1 MIYLSYLNIFGGIVM
16 SEQVKYTEKFEEL
29 PLIVKI
35 LLLLFLG
42 GLVSGIYRILR
53 YLETKNT
60 TTLIVAI
67 LCFVCIGG
75 IVAIID
81 IVTEITKGR
90 ITVCAE

>member
-1 MIYLSYLNIFGGIVM
+1 M
-16 SEQVKYTEKFEEL
+16 SEEVKYTEKFEEL

-35 LLLLFLG
+35 LLLFFLG
-42 GLVSGIYRILR
+42 ALVSGIYRILR

-60 TTLIVAI
+60 TTLVVAI

-90 ITVCAE
+90 ITVCAD

>member
-1 MIYLSYLNIFGGIVM
+1 M
-16 SEQVKYTEKFEEL
+16 SEQVNYTEQFENL
-29 PLIVKI
+29 PLVVKI
-35 LLLLFLG
+35 LLLIFLG

-60 TTLIVAI
+60 TTLVVAI

-75 IVAIID
+75 VFAIID
-81 IVTEITKGR
+81 IITEITSGR

>member
-1 MIYLSYLNIFGGIVM
+1 M

-35 LLLLFLG
+35 LLFLPWTG
-42 GLVSGIYRILR
+42 GLASGIYRILR

-60 TTLIVAI
+60 TTLVVAI

-75 IVAIID
+75 IFAIID
-81 IVTEITKGR
+81 IVTEITNGR

>member
-1 MIYLSYLNIFGGIVM
+1 M
-16 SEQVKYTEKFEEL
+16 SEQVNYTEKFEEL
-29 PLIVKI
+29 PLVVKI

-60 TTLIVAI
+60 TTLVVAI

-75 IVAIID
+75 VFAIID
-81 IVTEITKGR
+81 IITEITSGR

>member
-1 MIYLSYLNIFGGIVM
+1 M
-16 SEQVKYTEKFEEL
+16 SDQVNYTEQFENL
-29 PLIVKI
+29 PLVVKI
-35 LLLLFLG
+35 LLLIFLG

-60 TTLIVAI
+60 TTLVVAI

-75 IVAIID
+75 VFAIID
-81 IVTEITKGR
+81 IITEITSGR

>member
-1 MIYLSYLNIFGGIVM
+1 M

-29 PLIVKI
+29 PLIVKV

-42 GLVSGIYRILR
+42 GLTSGLYRVLR

-60 TTLIVAI
+60 TTLVVAI

-81 IVTEITKGR
+81 IITEITKGA
-90 ITVCAE
+90 ITVLAE

>member
-1 MIYLSYLNIFGGIVM
+1 M
-16 SEQVKYTEKFEEL
+16 SEQVNYTDKFEEL
-29 PLIVKI
+29 PLVVKI

-60 TTLIVAI
+60 TTLVIAI

-75 IVAIID
+75 IIAIID
-81 IVTEITKGR
+81 IVTELTNGR
-90 ITVCAE
+90 VTVLAE

>member
-1 MIYLSYLNIFGGIVM
+1 M

-29 PLIVKI
+29 PLVVKI
-35 LLLLFLG
+35 LLFLFLG

-60 TTLIVAI
+60 TTLVIAI
-67 LCFVCIGG
+67 LCLVCIGG

-81 IVTEITKGR
+81 IVTEITSGKV
-90 ITVCAE
+90 TVLAE